1 MNGNAMRKKLGPVA
15 DDVAMFLSGV
25 DGFLY
30 DLRDFSAVRARTW
43 MGIAFVHEPEGRL
56 LHSFGKHINNMLWH
70 DSFDSGTHGAFVP
83 GTHGAFVLGIRG
95 FLVVQGMVQPLVE
108 TGSTGSHGS
117 GQVPVLACGAGGGDI
132 LFILFRFFIFRVL
145 NSPLLSAMRAWR
157 IATEV
162 IPVSASIARFDDIV
176 VLVRTF
182 GTWGRFIWG
191 IILIAVAGD
200 AGFLFDRY
208 PLMFTCQTG
217 RTSHLGFPPL
227 CFFPLHHLHLYQFV
241 GVDGVAGKSGSE
253 STLLAGGLHQQGITE
268 FAEGAPPCILACRG
282 VRRLRGFRGFK
293 VAKVHVTTGAGFRGF
308 GEVTVCA
315 GPTIWFVV
323 HFLLMCFLMVSITHR
338 VNRARAHRVI
348 PVHARMSVILTNIV
362 VVMVSQLV

>member
-15 DDVAMFLSGV
+15 DNIAMFLSGV
-25 DGFLY
+25 DGFLH
-30 DLRDFSAVRARTW
+30 DLRDFSTVGAGSRI
-43 MGIAFVHEPEGRL
+43 GIAFVHEPECRL
-56 LHSFGKHINNMLWH
+56 LHSFGKHINNMLRH
-70 DSFDSGTHGAFVP
+70 NVLQHNSFVP
-83 GTHGAFVLGIRG
+83 GFRG

-108 TGSTGSHGS
+108 TGSTGFHGS

-162 IPVSASIARFDDIV
+162 IPVGASIARFDDIV

-182 GTWGRFIWG
+182 GTWGCLVGSVVIIPIATGAGFLFDGISLMLAVVAGPLQQFFFPLPPRRFIWG

-217 RTSHLGFPPL
+217 RTSHLGFPP
-227 CFFPLHHLHLYQFV
+227 
-241 GVDGVAGKSGSE
+241 
-253 STLLAGGLHQQGITE
+253 
-268 FAEGAPPCILACRG
+268 CILACRG
-282 VRRLRGFRGFK
+282 FRGFRGFK
-293 VAKVHVTTGAGFRGF
+293 VAKVHVTGCTGFRGF
-308 GEVTVCA
+308 GEVAVCA
-315 GPTIWFVV
+315 GPTIWFVG
-323 HFLLMCFLMVSITHR
+323 HFLLMYSLMVSITHR
-338 VNRARAHRVI
+338 VNRASAHRAI
-348 PVHARMSVILTNIV
+348 APHARMSVISTNIV
-362 VVMVSQLV
+362 VVMVNVFAGI

>member
-15 DDVAMFLSGV
+15 DDIAMFLSGI
-25 DGFLY
+25 DGFPH
-30 DLRDFSAVRARTW
+30 DLRDFSAVEARTW
-43 MGIAFVHEPEGRL
+43 MSIVGFKMPSHL
-56 LHSFGKHINNMLWH
+56 LPHSFDKHINNMLRH
-70 DSFDSGTHGAFVP
+70 NFCDPGIRGTFVP
-83 GTHGAFVLGIRG
+83 GIRG
-95 FLVVQGMVQPLVE
+95 FLVVQWMVQPLVE

-117 GQVPVLACGAGGGDI
+117 GQVPVLTGSAGGEDI
-132 LFILFRFFIFRVL
+132 LFIPFILFIFRVL

-182 GTWGRFIWG
+182 GTWRRFIWG

-200 AGFLFDRY
+200 AGFLFDRF
-208 PLMFTCQTG
+208 PLIFTCLTG
-217 RTSHLGFPPL
+217 LPRHLGFPPL

-241 GVDGVAGKSGSE
+241 GIGGEAGKSGSD
-253 STLLAGGLHQQGITE
+253 STPLAGGLHYRDITE

-282 VRRLRGFRGFK
+282 VRGFRGFTGFK
-293 VAKVHVTTGAGFRGF
+293 VAKVHVTGCTGFRGF
-308 GEVTVCA
+308 GEVAVCA

-338 VNRARAHRVI
+338 VNRVRMHRVI
-348 PVHARMSVILTNIV
+348 PIHARMSVILTNIV
-362 VVMVSQLV
+362 VVMVNVFAGI

>member
-1 MNGNAMRKKLGPVA
+1 M
-15 DDVAMFLSGV
+15 
-25 DGFLY
+25 
-30 DLRDFSAVRARTW
+30 
-43 MGIAFVHEPEGRL
+43 
-56 LHSFGKHINNMLWH
+56 
-70 DSFDSGTHGAFVP
+70 
-83 GTHGAFVLGIRG
+83 
-95 FLVVQGMVQPLVE
+95 
-108 TGSTGSHGS
+108 
-117 GQVPVLACGAGGGDI
+117 
-132 LFILFRFFIFRVL
+132 
-145 NSPLLSAMRAWR
+145 
-157 IATEV
+157 
-162 IPVSASIARFDDIV
+162 SASIARFDDIV

-182 GTWGRFIWG
+182 GTWHRFIWG
-191 IILIAVAGD
+191 IILIAIAGD
-200 AGFLFDRY
+200 AGFLCDRY

-217 RTSHLGFPPL
+217 RTSHHGFPPL

-253 STLLAGGLHQQGITE
+253 STLLAGGLHYRDITE

-282 VRRLRGFRGFK
+282 FRRLRGFTGFK

-338 VNRARAHRVI
+338 VNRARAHRAI
-348 PVHARMSVILTNIV
+348 APHARMSVILTNIV

>member
-83 GTHGAFVLGIRG
+83 GFRG
-95 FLVVQGMVQPLVE
+95 FLVVQWMVQPLVE
-108 TGSTGSHGS
+108 TGSTGSRGS
-117 GQVPVLACGAGGGDI
+117 GQVPVLTGSAGGEDI

-145 NSPLLSAMRAWR
+145 NSPLLLAMRAWR

-162 IPVSASIARFDDIV
+162 IPVSASIARFDDII

-182 GTWGRFIWG
+182 GTWRRVPRF
-191 IILIAVAGD
+191 
-200 AGFLFDRY
+200 
-208 PLMFTCQTG
+208 Q
-217 RTSHLGFPPL
+217 
-227 CFFPLHHLHLYQFV
+227 
-241 GVDGVAGKSGSE
+241 
-253 STLLAGGLHQQGITE
+253 GGHGMRRSNNL
-268 FAEGAPPCILACRG
+268 
-282 VRRLRGFRGFK
+282 VRRSFSLDVFLNGFDYPQ
-293 VAKVHVTTGAGFRGF
+293 
-308 GEVTVCA
+308 GE
-315 GPTIWFVV
+315 
-323 HFLLMCFLMVSITHR
+323 
-338 VNRARAHRVI
+338 
-348 PVHARMSVILTNIV
+348 
-362 VVMVSQLV
+362 

>member
-1 MNGNAMRKKLGPVA
+1 MNGKAMRKELDPVA
-15 DDVAMFLSGV
+15 DDIAMFLSGI
-25 DGFLY
+25 DGFPH
-30 DLRDFSAVRARTW
+30 DLRDFSAVEARTW
-43 MGIAFVHEPEGRL
+43 MGVAGFKMPSHL
-56 LHSFGKHINNMLWH
+56 LPHSFDKHINNMLRH
-70 DSFDSGTHGAFVP
+70 NFCDPGIRGIHGSP
-83 GTHGAFVLGIRG
+83 GAFVLGFRG

-117 GQVPVLACGAGGGDI
+117 GQVPILTGSAGGEDI
-132 LFILFRFFIFRVL
+132 LFIPFILFIFRVL

-182 GTWGRFIWG
+182 GTWRRFIRG

-200 AGFLFDRY
+200 AGFLFDRF
-208 PLMFTCQTG
+208 PLIFTCLTG
-217 RTSHLGFPPL
+217 LPRHLGFSPL
-227 CFFPLHHLHLYQFV
+227 CFFPLHHLHLYQLV
-241 GVDGVAGKSGSE
+241 GIEGVAGKSGSE

-308 GEVTVCA
+308 GEVAVCA
-315 GPTIWFVV
+315 GPTIWFVG
-323 HFLLMCFLMVSITHR
+323 HFLLICFLMVSITHR
-338 VNRARAHRVI
+338 VNRTRMHRVI
-348 PVHARMSVILTNIV
+348 PIHARMSVILTNIV
-362 VVMVSQLV
+362 VVMVNVFAGI

>member
-1 MNGNAMRKKLGPVA
+1 MNADAMGKELGPVA

-25 DGFLY
+25 DGFLH
-30 DLRDFSAVRARTW
+30 DLRDFSAVGAGTW

-70 DSFDSGTHGAFVP
+70 DSSVP
-83 GTHGAFVLGIRG
+83 RIRG
-95 FLVVQGMVQPLVE
+95 FLVVQWIAQPLVE
-108 TGSTGSHGS
+108 TGSTGPHGS
-117 GQVPVLACGAGGGDI
+117 GQVRVLTCITCGSHDGFF
-132 LFILFRFFIFRVL
+132 LLVFRFFIFRVL

-162 IPVSASIARFDDIV
+162 IPVSASIARFDDII

-182 GTWGRFIWG
+182 GTGRRFIRG

-217 RTSHLGFPPL
+217 RFHDGFFLIL
-227 CFFPLHHLHLYQFV
+227 CF
-241 GVDGVAGKSGSE
+241 
-253 STLLAGGLHQQGITE
+253 ITSR
-268 FAEGAPPCILACRG
+268 FILVSSCF
-282 VRRLRGFRGFK
+282 RGFTGFK
-293 VAKVHVTTGAGFRGF
+293 VAKVHVTTGAGFRGV

-315 GPTIWFVV
+315 GPTI
-323 HFLLMCFLMVSITHR
+323 
-338 VNRARAHRVI
+338 
-348 PVHARMSVILTNIV
+348 
-362 VVMVSQLV
+362 

>member
-1 MNGNAMRKKLGPVA
+1 
-15 DDVAMFLSGV
+15 
-25 DGFLY
+25 
-30 DLRDFSAVRARTW
+30 

-83 GTHGAFVLGIRG
+83 GFRG
-95 FLVVQGMVQPLVE
+95 FLVVQGMVQPFIE

-117 GQVPVLACGAGGGDI
+117 GQVPVLACGAGGEDI

-182 GTWGRFIWG
+182 GTWRRFIWG

-241 GVDGVAGKSGSE
+241 GIGGEAGKSGSE

-282 VRRLRGFRGFK
+282 VRGFRGFTGFK
-293 VAKVHVTTGAGFRGF
+293 VAKVHVTTGAGFRGV
-308 GEVTVCA
+308 GEVPVCA
-315 GPTIWFVV
+315 GNTI
-323 HFLLMCFLMVSITHR
+323 
-338 VNRARAHRVI
+338 
-348 PVHARMSVILTNIV
+348 
-362 VVMVSQLV
+362 

>member
-1 MNGNAMRKKLGPVA
+1 MVSPPH
-15 DDVAMFLSGV
+15 
-25 DGFLY
+25 
-30 DLRDFSAVRARTW
+30 DLRDFSAVRAGSR

-70 DSFDSGTHGAFVP
+70 DSFDSGTLGAFVP
-83 GTHGAFVLGIRG
+83 GFRG
-95 FLVVQGMVQPLVE
+95 FLVVQWMGQPLVE

-117 GQVPVLACGAGGGDI
+117 GQVPVLACGAGGEDI

-182 GTWGRFIWG
+182 GTWRRFIWG

-217 RTSHLGFPPL
+217 RSSHLGFPPL

-253 STLLAGGLHQQGITE
+253 STLLAGGLHYRDITE

-282 VRRLRGFRGFK
+282 VRGFRGFK
-293 VAKVHVTTGAGFRGF
+293 VAKVHVTGCTGFRGF

-323 HFLLMCFLMVSITHR
+323 HFLLICFLMVSITHR
-338 VNRARAHRVI
+338 VNRVSAHRAI
-348 PVHARMSVILTNIV
+348 APHARMSVISTNIV
-362 VVMVSQLV
+362 MVSRLV